1 MGSSMVMP
9 VMSPSSLDERSN
21 IGRPPPLPL
30 SGPPS
35 LPCSRP
41 PPLPSSHP
49 PRTTSLVSSPS
60 MVSAPHSLVG
70 VSGGTHNMGAGRS
83 MSPHVSCDKMMS
95 ISSMSA
101 TSPLPK
107 SSLPTVTRGQ
117 NFVQPSTAQADVRLR
132 RRLSDKDKERRLV
145 RRSSSKRKDKENGG
159 HGTTG
164 SSGTGSSDS
173 PARVSGS
180 GIIQDSTGTA
190 GSSSLD
196 LALTDSVTSSSTIP
210 GEFCPSLVGS
220 DQLTTPN
227 SRSGSN
233 SSVLKRT
240 SSAETGS
247 NCGGD
252 TSGNVN

>member
-1 MGSSMVMP
+1 MT
-9 VMSPSSLDERSN
+9 SSLERLLL
-21 IGRPPPLPL
+21 IVFGRLINEKL
-30 SGPPS
+30 IVYVFSF
-35 LPCSRP
+35 LY
-41 PPLPSSHP
+41 L
-49 PRTTSLVSSPS
+49 
-60 MVSAPHSLVG
+60 
-70 VSGGTHNMGAGRS
+70 
-83 MSPHVSCDKMMS
+83 
-95 ISSMSA
+95 
-101 TSPLPK
+101 
-107 SSLPTVTRGQ
+107 GQ
-117 NFVQPSTAQADVRLR
+117 NFVQPPTAQADVRLR

-159 HGTTG
+159 HGTG

-247 NCGGD
+247 NCGGGGGD
-252 TSGNVN
+252 VPVASHSNNNHSLLCRTRSEDAAGSGTGTGNSDSPARVSSSGEVSEAGLTRSLPRI